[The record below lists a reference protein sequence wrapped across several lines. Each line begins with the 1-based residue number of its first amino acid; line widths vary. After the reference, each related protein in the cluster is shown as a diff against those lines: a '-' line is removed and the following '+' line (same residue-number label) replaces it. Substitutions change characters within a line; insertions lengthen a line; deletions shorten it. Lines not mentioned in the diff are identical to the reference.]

1 MTATTA
7 SSNAGATAT
16 PHAGPTAPGA
26 GSTVTDGPAPASGST
41 LRWAIADTATIAG
54 RTLRHWA
61 RQPGVFALNLLFPVF
76 TLVMFGYLFG
86 GAMTVP
92 GGGDYREFLVPGVLG
107 LSVLFGI
114 EATVLGVVTDA
125 SKGVTDRLR
134 SLPMSGTAVVAGR
147 AVADMIS
154 ATLGLAALVLAG
166 LAVGWRWHEG
176 TGQVAAALGLF
187 LLLRFAFVWVGIYLG
202 LVLKTPEAA
211 MVVQILVW
219 PLGFVSSGFTSP
231 EDMPGWLGAIAEW
244 NPVSSTITAARELF
258 GNPGVAQGGSWI
270 AENAQL
276 MAIVWP
282 LVLVAVF
289 LPLAARRYRDLRR

>member
-1 MTATTA
+1 MTSTT
-7 SSNAGATAT
+7 TTT
-16 PHAGPTAPGA
+16 PAPDAPTSPAA
-26 GSTVTDGPAPASGST
+26 APAPAAGSP
-41 LRWAIADTATIAG
+41 LRWVITDTLTITA
-54 RTLRHWA
+54 RTLAHWA
-61 RQPGVFALNLLFPVF
+61 RQPGTFFLNLLFPVF

-107 LSVLFGI
+107 LSILFGV

-134 SLPMSGTAVVAGR
+134 SLPMAGTAVVGGR

-154 ATLGLAALVLAG
+154 ATLGLGVLVLAG
-166 LAVGWRWHEG
+166 MAVGWRWHEAAG
-176 TGQVAAALGLF
+176 RAAAALGLF

-211 MVVQILVW
+211 MAVQILVW

-231 EDMPGWLGAIAEW
+231 EDMPGWLGTIAEW
-244 NPVSSTITAARELF
+244 NPVSSTITASRELF
-258 GNPGVAQGGSWI
+258 GNPGVPQDASWI

-276 MAIVWP
+276 MAVVWP

>member
-1 MTATTA
+1 MTPTTAT
-7 SSNAGATAT
+7 
-16 PHAGPTAPGA
+16 HAPT
-26 GSTVTDGPAPASGST
+26 PAPAPSAAPATAGTGSPFG
-41 LRWAIADTATIAG
+41 WALADTLTITG
-54 RTLRHWA
+54 RTLQHWA

-134 SLPMSGTAVVAGR
+134 SLPMAGTAVVAGR

-176 TGQVAAALGLF
+176 TGRVAAALGLF

-258 GNPGVAQGGSWI
+258 GNPGVTQGGSWI

-276 MAIVWP
+276 MAVVWP
-282 LVLVAVF
+282 LALLAVF

>member
-1 MTATTA
+1 MTPTTAT
-7 SSNAGATAT
+7 
-16 PHAGPTAPGA
+16 HAPT
-26 GSTVTDGPAPASGST
+26 PAPAPSAAPATAGTGSPFG
-41 LRWAIADTATIAG
+41 WALADTLTITG
-54 RTLRHWA
+54 RTLQHWA

-134 SLPMSGTAVVAGR
+134 SLPMAGTAVVAGR

-176 TGQVAAALGLF
+176 TGRVAAALGLF

-244 NPVSSTITAARELF
+244 NPLSSTITAARELF
-258 GNPGVAQGGSWI
+258 GNPGVTQGGSWI

-276 MAIVWP
+276 MAVVWP
-282 LVLVAVF
+282 LALLAVF

>member
-1 MTATTA
+1 MTNQDQSGTTPRLTPRPVTRPPVDPAATRA
-7 SSNAGATAT
+7 FGRPAGFT
-16 PHAGPTAPGA
+16 
-26 GSTVTDGPAPASGST
+26 GS
-41 LRWAIADTATIAG
+41 
-54 RTLRHWA
+54 
-61 RQPGVFALNLLFPVF
+61 
-76 TLVMFGYLFG
+76 
-86 GAMTVP
+86 
-92 GGGDYREFLVPGVLG
+92 FLVPGVLG

-134 SLPMSGTAVVAGR
+134 SLPMAGTAVVAGR

-176 TGQVAAALGLF
+176 TGRVAAALGLF

-258 GNPGVAQGGSWI
+258 GNPGVTQGGSWI

-276 MAIVWP
+276 MAVVWP
-282 LVLVAVF
+282 LALLAVF

>member
-1 MTATTA
+1 MTSTTAT
-7 SSNAGATAT
+7 
-16 PHAGPTAPGA
+16 HA
-26 GSTVTDGPAPASGST
+26 PAPAPAPSAAPAAAGTGSSFG
-41 LRWAIADTATIAG
+41 WALADTRTITG
-54 RTLRHWA
+54 RTLQHWA
-61 RQPGVFALNLLFPVF
+61 RQPGMFALNLLFPVF

-86 GAMTVP
+86 EAMTVP

-134 SLPMSGTAVVAGR
+134 SLPMAGAAVVAGR

-176 TGQVAAALGLF
+176 TGRVAAALGLF

-231 EDMPGWLGAIAEW
+231 EDMPGWLGGIAEW

-258 GNPGVAQGGSWI
+258 GNPGVTQGGSWI

-276 MAIVWP
+276 MAVVWP
-282 LVLVAVF
+282 LALVAVF

>member
-7 SSNAGATAT
+7 PSTAAPTGSSA
-16 PHAGPTAPGA
+16 PSRPTEGVAPAPGSA
-26 GSTVTDGPAPASGST
+26 
-41 LRWAIADTATIAG
+41 LRWAISDTVTIAG
-54 RTLRHWA
+54 RALRHWA
-61 RQPGVFALNLLFPVF
+61 RQPGMFVLNLLFPVS
-76 TLVMFGYLFG
+76 TLLMFGYLFG

-92 GGGDYREFLVPGVLG
+92 GGGDYREFLVPGTLG
-107 LSVLFGI
+107 LAVLFGI
-114 EATVLGVVTDA
+114 EATVLAVVTDA
-125 SKGVTDRLR
+125 SKGVTDRFR
-134 SLPMSGTAVVAGR
+134 SLPMAGAAVVGGR
-147 AVADMIS
+147 AAADMLN
-154 ATLGLAALVLAG
+154 AALGLAAMVLAG
-166 LAVGWRWHEG
+166 LAVGWGWHEG
-176 TGQVAAALGLF
+176 TGRAAAALGLF
-187 LLLRFAFVWVGIYLG
+187 LLMRFAFVWVGIYLG
-202 LVLKTPEAA
+202 LVLKTPEGA

-244 NPVSSTITAARELF
+244 NPVSSTITATRELF
-258 GNPGVAQGGSWI
+258 GNPGVPQGGSWI

>member
-1 MTATTA
+1 MTTTA
-7 SSNAGATAT
+7 PTTAPTAIAPATAE
-16 PHAGPTAPGA
+16 A
-26 GSTVTDGPAPASGST
+26 GSP
-41 LRWAIADTATIAG
+41 LRWVVADTLTIAG
-54 RTLRHWA
+54 RTLQHWT
-61 RQPGVFALNLLFPVF
+61 RQPGTFALNLLFPVF
-76 TLVMFGYLFG
+76 TLLMFGYLFG

-114 EATVLGVVTDA
+114 EATVLAVVTDA
-125 SKGVTDRLR
+125 SRGVTDRLR
-134 SLPMSGTAVVAGR
+134 SLPMAGPAVVAGR
-147 AVADMIS
+147 SVADMLN
-154 ATLGLAALVLAG
+154 ATLGLAALVLGG

-176 TGQVAAALGLF
+176 AGRAAAALGLF

-231 EDMPGWLGAIAEW
+231 EDMPGWLGTIAEW
-244 NPVSSTITAARELF
+244 NPVSSTITASRELF
-258 GNPGVAQGGSWI
+258 GNPGVPQDGSWI
-270 AENAQL
+270 ADNAQL
-276 MAIVWP
+276 MAVVWP
-282 LVLVAVF
+282 IALVALF